1 MSIFLFSFA
10 GERLDGAPVGHFS
23 SVVMM
28 LMMRA
33 ALVVLGNG
41 AQAQP
46 CRERERGGGG
56 GVREREERGGG
67 YKTESNIHRLISV
80 YQQKR
85 KFSSSAVIL
94 VVK

>member
-10 GERLDGAPVGHFS
+10 GERLDGAPVGHFP

-56 GVREREERGGG
+56 GVRERGGEG
-67 YKTESNIHRLISV
+67 
-80 YQQKR
+80 
-85 KFSSSAVIL
+85 VIRRNQTSTG
-94 VVK
+94 